1 MAQSDLAGCGRRDR
15 RVVKNMREQIIQK
28 IKEEKLIAIVRG
40 IMPELCLK
48 VAQALYDGGV
58 RFMEI
63 TYNQNAPESWIQ
75 TAEAIQAVA
84 EAFDGR
90 MFVGAGTVTN
100 VELVEMTYSHKGQY
114 IISPDTDI
122 DVIKRTRELNMVS
135 MPGAMT
141 PSEIKQAYDAGAD
154 FVKLF
159 PAGILGPNYLKAV
172 KAPLNHI
179 PILAVGG
186 ISDKNVQEF
195 LAAGAEGFGI
205 GGNLAKKAWIDA
217 GEFHKLTEAAMA
229 TVAAI
234 KGE

>member
-1 MAQSDLAGCGRRDR
+1 
-15 RVVKNMREQIIQK
+15 
-28 IKEEKLIAIVRG
+28 
-40 IMPELCLK
+40 
-48 VAQALYDGGV
+48 
-58 RFMEI
+58 MEI
-63 TYNQNAPESWIQ
+63 TYNQKEPDSWLQ

-84 EAFDGR
+84 ESFEGR
-90 MFVGAGTVTN
+90 LMVGAGTVTST
-100 VELVEMTYSHKGQY
+100 ELVELTYSHNGQY
-114 IISPDTDI
+114 IISPDMDI
-122 DVIKRTRELNMVS
+122 DVIKRTRELGLVS

-141 PSEIKQAYDAGAD
+141 PSEIKQAYNAGAD

-159 PAGILGPNYLKAV
+159 PAGSLGPGYLKAI

-195 LAAGAEGFGI
+195 LAAGADGFGI

-217 GEFHKLTEAAMA
+217 GEFEKLTDAAKA
-229 TVAAI
+229 TVSAI

>member
-1 MAQSDLAGCGRRDR
+1 
-15 RVVKNMREQIIQK
+15 MRELIIEK

-40 IMPELCLK
+40 IRPQLCLK

-58 RFMEI
+58 RLVEI
-63 TYNQNAPESWIQ
+63 TYNQKDPVSWLQ

-84 EAFDGR
+84 EQFEGR

-100 VELVEMTYSHKGQY
+100 TELVEMTYNHKGQY
-114 IISPDTDI
+114 IISPDTDVE
-122 DVIKRTRELNMVS
+122 VIKRTRELGMVS

-141 PSEIKQAYDAGAD
+141 PSEIKQAYNAGAD

-159 PAGILGPNYLKAV
+159 PAGNLGAGYVKAV

-195 LAAGAEGFGI
+195 LTAGAEGFGI
-205 GGNLAKKAWIDA
+205 GGCLARKDWIDA
-217 GEFHKLTEAAMA
+217 GEFDKLTEAAKA

-234 KGE
+234 RGE

>member
-1 MAQSDLAGCGRRDR
+1 MRD
-15 RVVKNMREQIIQK
+15 QIIQK

-40 IMPELCLK
+40 IKPELCLK

-58 RFMEI
+58 RLVEI
-63 TYNQNAPESWIQ
+63 TYNQKDPGSWLQ
-75 TAEAIQAVA
+75 TAEAIQTVA
-84 EAFDGR
+84 EQFEGR

-100 VELVEMTYSHKGQY
+100 VELVEMTYNHKGQY

-122 DVIKRTRELNMVS
+122 DVIKRTRELGMVS

-141 PSEIKQAYDAGAD
+141 PSEIKQAYNAGAD

-159 PAGILGPNYLKAV
+159 PAGSLGAGYVKAI

-195 LAAGAEGFGI
+195 LAAGADGFGI

-217 GEFHKLTEAAMA
+217 GEFDKLTEAAKA
-229 TVAAI
+229 AVAAI